1 VDGTLSSPGVSVDGG
16 LLKGTGTVTGNVTIG
31 TGGGPGAV
39 ISPGDSPGTLTI
51 QSALTLNSD
60 ATYKF
65 ELNSSTVV
73 ADKIVANGVT
83 INGGK
88 FSFTDLGSRTLTLG
102 TVFVVIDNTA
112 ASPING
118 VFSNLV
124 DNSTFTSNGNT
135 YRVSYEGGTGNDL
148 TLSVIPEPSAIALI
162 FLGVGV
168 LLTRPNASRL
178 TGGQRL

>member
-1 VDGTLSSPGVSVDGG
+1 MPLLEMTTSSLRPSTRSLSV
-16 LLKGTGTVTGNVTIG
+16 
-31 TGGGPGAV
+31 
-39 ISPGDSPGTLTI
+39 
-51 QSALTLNSD
+51 
-60 ATYKF
+60 
-65 ELNSSTVV
+65 
-73 ADKIVANGVT
+73 
-83 INGGK
+83 
-88 FSFTDLGSRTLTLG
+88 SRTLGLQKSVVLLVG
-102 TVFVVIDNTA
+102 TALFCAAAPRVVPQDWNGSVTSFVIIDNTA
-112 ASPING
+112 GSPIND

-148 TLSVIPEPSAIALI
+148 TLGVIPEPSAIALI